1 MKILIT
7 GASGFIGSTL
17 ARALLEQGHSVDG
30 WQHRKPV
37 PKGVNPIRQLEQ
49 LNRHYDVLI
58 NLAGASIAGG
68 LWTQARQQTLRASR
82 IDFTR
87 DLLAQLGHNGFS
99 VGHLISGSAIGY
111 YGTGEQRVNEDSAS
125 GDDFSAQLCR
135 DWEAAA
141 MEAEPKVERL
151 TLIRTGLVLGRDGGL
166 LPTLARPA
174 RFGMATR
181 LSDGGQGQSW
191 IHWQD
196 YQAAID
202 WIIAKGLTGPVN
214 LTAPNP
220 VSQDGFNRELSQTL
234 HRPYWMRLPG
244 GPLRWT
250 LGELS
255 TLLLDGQY
263 VEPKRLLDSGFEFRY
278 ASLAE
283 ALAQL
288 YSVAR

>member
-1 MKILIT
+1 MKILLT
-7 GASGFIGSTL
+7 GASGFIGSML
-17 ARALLEQGHSVDG
+17 ARALLEDGHSVDG
-30 WQHRKPV
+30 WQHRKPL
-37 PKGVNPIRQLEQ
+37 PEGVNPIRQLEQ
-49 LNRHYDVLI
+49 LNGHYDMLI

-68 LWTQARQQTLRASR
+68 LWTKARQQTLRASR

-87 DLLAQLGHNGFS
+87 DLLARLGENGFS

-111 YGTGEQRVNEDSAS
+111 YGTGEQMVTEDSPS

-135 DWEAAA
+135 DWEAVARDA
-141 MEAEPKVERL
+141 KAKVDRL
-151 TLIRTGLVLGRDGGL
+151 TLIRTGLVLGREGGL

-174 RFGMATR
+174 QFGMATR
-181 LSDGGQGQSW
+181 LGDGKQGQSW

-196 YQAAID
+196 YRAAID
-202 WIIAKGLTGPVN
+202 WIISTGLTGAVN

-220 VSQDGFNRELSQTL
+220 VSQHQFNRELSQTL
-234 HRPYWMRLPG
+234 HRPYWMRLPA

-263 VEPKRLLDSGFEFRY
+263 VQPERLLQSGFEFHY
-278 ASLAE
+278 PELNE

-288 YSVAR
+288 YSVER